1 MASSDTY
8 TNRNAYDIGVR
19 LAQANPGVD
28 YDDLAVDENHN
39 RETFD
44 LIQYI
49 DTEDHDGL
57 GVFLENG
64 FLDQREGK
72 TH

>member
-1 MASSDTY
+1 
-8 TNRNAYDIGVR
+8 
-19 LAQANPGVD
+19 
-28 YDDLAVDENHN
+28 
-39 RETFD
+39 